1 MAMKVRHMRTSKSGR
16 GGGHFHY
23 IDYLD
28 SSGNG
33 QTKMFISKRTKARH
47 NHKIRAF
54 VVLISDGHTHQ
65 LKGSQQKGGG
75 TLQDANPRMMENSIK
90 RIAGGFLLQDG
101 DSGKVEEEKLKIVTE
116 RHPNDREL
124 KDLLIAYRIAKH
136 VKSNAIVYVKDGAS
150 VGIGAGQMSRVDASR
165 IAASKAK
172 DASRALGREKSISI
186 GSVVA
191 SDAFFPFADG
201 LFSAIEAGATAVI
214 QPGGSI
220 KDQEVINAANEK
232 EIAMVMTGIRNFRH

>member
-75 TLQDANPRMMENSIK
+75 TLQDANPRMMERRREQFNLPRGFVDRRSEKMEVVTTVGSRRSMKAIQK
-90 RIAGGFLLQDG
+90 AGDLLQAREG
-101 DSGKVEEEKLKIVTE
+101 RLSNRLRTKGINTLNRPEPRSK
-116 RHPNDREL
+116 RRDR
-124 KDLLIAYRIAKH
+124 DDDDR
-136 VKSNAIVYVKDGAS
+136 
-150 VGIGAGQMSRVDASR
+150 SR
-165 IAASKAK
+165 
-172 DASRALGREKSISI
+172 G
-186 GSVVA
+186 
-191 SDAFFPFADG
+191 
-201 LFSAIEAGATAVI
+201 
-214 QPGGSI
+214 GGS
-220 KDQEVINAANEK
+220 KY
-232 EIAMVMTGIRNFRH
+232 